1 MNHALLKYRNLDEI
15 LKAVG
20 GPVNLLRSSSLG
32 PYVFPVVAPEYSNW
46 RAEQQAWKDDCALL
60 DLSYHMTDLYLSG
73 PDVMPLL
80 TKVGLNKFGTFPT
93 NRGKQIIAA
102 SHDGYMIGDGIC
114 FHTSDDLYRVVGP
127 PMISDWVQFNAE
139 SGNYNVQIE
148 RDETITFRG
157 GEPKIYIYQIQG
169 PHALKLM
176 SDVTDGKL
184 PEIGFFHIGEFQI
197 KGYPVRALRHGMAGA
212 PGFELFGPWKDQKF
226 VLEALEKA
234 GEKYNLRKV
243 GSLAYP
249 TTTLESGWMPLPCPA
264 IYHSEA
270 MKPYREWM
278 TPMHLE
284 VMGSLGGS
292 FESTNIVD
300 YYMDPVE
307 IGYGQFIDFSKDFIG
322 KEALAQKVKNPKR
335 KKVTLVWNEDDVVQ
349 VMRDSI
355 YPGKSPAKFMN
366 LPLAVYSTFQYD
378 AVVKDGK
385 HAGISQYVGYS
396 ANATSMLSLSI
407 VDLEFSEPGTELV
420 VRWGEPNT
428 RRSTVERNEVH
439 EIRAKV
445 APAPFYQKLIKKD

>member
-46 RAEQQAWKDDCALL
+46 RAEQQAWKNDCALL

-184 PEIGFFHIGEFQI
+184 PEIGFFHIGEFEI

-226 VLEALEKA
+226 VLEALDKA
-234 GEKYNLRKV
+234 VSRMDDADAFRSDGLPGRQLR
-243 GSLAYP
+243 
-249 TTTLESGWMPLPCPA
+249 
-264 IYHSEA
+264 
-270 MKPYREWM
+270 
-278 TPMHLE
+278 
-284 VMGSLGGS
+284 
-292 FESTNIVD
+292 
-300 YYMDPVE
+300 
-307 IGYGQFIDFSKDFIG
+307 
-322 KEALAQKVKNPKR
+322 
-335 KKVTLVWNEDDVVQ
+335 
-349 VMRDSI
+349 
-355 YPGKSPAKFMN
+355 
-366 LPLAVYSTFQYD
+366 
-378 AVVKDGK
+378 
-385 HAGISQYVGYS
+385 
-396 ANATSMLSLSI
+396 
-407 VDLEFSEPGTELV
+407 
-420 VRWGEPNT
+420 
-428 RRSTVERNEVH
+428 VH
-439 EIRAKV
+439 EYR
-445 APAPFYQKLIKKD
+445 